1 MSAPWPPDEILRTA
15 RGRALIT
22 PSPGTTVA
30 DVAAGTTV
38 GEPVDLVVV
47 GAGVLG
53 LAHAIEAM
61 RRGLS
66 VVVLERDQRA
76 VGASVQN
83 FGHACVTAQMGRV
96 LESALA
102 ARRTWVALAAE
113 VGFWLSEAGSVVVA
127 RADDEMAVLEQFAE
141 RRDGAVRLLGRRELA
156 ALAPVDDAR
165 VRGGAHLRA
174 DVRVDPREAVRALA
188 SWLDDRRGVAVRFST
203 NVLGIEPGLVRTS
216 RGEVRCRRAV
226 VCVGHDL
233 DRLYPDVA
241 TGAGLRRCSRHMLAV
256 AAPAGRRYETAVLTG
271 SSMLRHPGFRE
282 CPAAAQLE
290 SRVLRESPE
299 IVARGV
305 DLMFAQRPNG
315 DLVVGD
321 THAYGRTIEPFSEEA
336 VDDLVLREVRR
347 LLGVERVVVKERW
360 QGQHAAGPHDF
371 VVAAPHE
378 DTRVV
383 AATTGIGMTTA
394 FGLAPQVLDDLL
406 VSCATTG
413 APIAAG

>member
-1 MSAPWPPDEILRTA
+1 LTA
-15 RGRALIT
+15 LVAG
-22 PSPGTTVA
+22 SSVA

-53 LAHAIEAM
+53 LAHALEAM

-66 VVVLERDQRA
+66 VVVVERDQRA
-76 VGASVQN
+76 IGASVQN
-83 FGHACVTAQMGRV
+83 FGHACVTTQMGRV
-96 LESALA
+96 LECALA

-113 VGFWLSEAGSVVVA
+113 IGFWLSEAGSVVVA
-127 RADDEMAVLEQFAE
+127 RGDDEMAVLQQFAE

-156 ALAPVDDAR
+156 TLAPVDDDR

-188 SWLDDRRGVAVRFST
+188 SWLDDRRGVEVRFST
-203 NVLGIEPGLVRTS
+203 NVVAVEPGAVRTS
-216 RGEVRCRRAV
+216 RGTVRCRWSV

-233 DRLYPDVA
+233 DRLYPDLA
-241 TGAGLRRCSRHMLAV
+241 AGSAVRRCSLHMV
-256 AAPAGRRYETAVLTG
+256 ALGAPAGRRYEPAVLTG
-271 SSMLRHPGFRE
+271 SSMLRHPGFRD
-282 CPAAAQLE
+282 CPATADLE
-290 SRVLRESPE
+290 RRVLLETPE
-299 IVARGV
+299 IGERGV
-305 DLMFAQRPNG
+305 DLMFTQRPNG
-315 DLVVGD
+315 DLVVGG

-336 VDDLVLREVRR
+336 LDDLVLREVRR
-347 LLGVERVVVKERW
+347 LLGAERLVVKERW
-360 QGQHAAGPHDF
+360 QGQQAAGPHDF

-383 AATTGIGMTTA
+383 LATTGIGMTTA

-406 VSCATTG
+406 VSGATRRS
-413 APIAAG
+413 PVAAG